1 MAFPLGC
8 YPELLRDHPHFRA
21 YAALV
26 SVCFFWGT
34 TYLGIRIALES
45 LPPLA
50 LMTTRFLLSGS
61 IMLLAGGLLGVP
73 FPRGRELV
81 QTAWN
86 GVAIL
91 GVGNACLTFA
101 EVWIP
106 SGLAALIVT
115 TSAFWMVGLDALLP
129 GGERLHIPTVAGL
142 AVGGLGAVLLLA
154 PVPGGRVQGSLLAGF
169 LVLQIGCVAWSYG
182 SIRQRRMSKQA
193 HPIIGGAIQQLAAGL
208 AFLPPALLIPS
219 HPVVWKSRGIAA
231 LLYLVMFGSIVGYS
245 SYVYALEKLPVAL
258 VSIYTY
264 INPVVAVALGW
275 LFYREPFGLRETIA
289 MGIIFVGVSL
299 VKYHSRPPMA
309 VELD

>member
-1 MAFPLGC
+1 M
-8 YPELLRDHPHFRA
+8 RDHPHFKA
-21 YAALV
+21 YAALA

-34 TYLGIRIALES
+34 TYLGIRMALES
-45 LPPLA
+45 FPPLV
-50 LMTTRFLLSGS
+50 LVSTRFLLSGS
-61 IMLLAGGLLGVP
+61 IMLLAGRILGVP
-73 FPRGRELV
+73 LPRGRELA

-86 GVAIL
+86 GLLIL

-106 SGLAALIVT
+106 SGLAALIVA
-115 TSAFWMVGLDALLP
+115 TSAFWMVGVEALLP
-129 GGERLHIPTVAGL
+129 GGERLHLPTIAGL
-142 AVGGLGAVLLLA
+142 TVGCLGAALLLA
-154 PVPGGRVQGSLLAGF
+154 PGSGGGLRGPLLWGF
-169 LVLQIGCVAWSYG
+169 FVLQFGCLAWSYG

-219 HPVVWKSRGIAA
+219 QPVVWKSRGFAA
-231 LLYLVMFGSIVGYS
+231 MLYLVVFGSIVGYS

-264 INPVVAVALGW
+264 INPIVAVLLGW
-275 LFYREPFGLRETIA
+275 LFYREPFGAREALA
-289 MGIIFVGVSL
+289 MAVIFVGVAL
-299 VKYHSRPPMA
+299 VKRYSRPPTT